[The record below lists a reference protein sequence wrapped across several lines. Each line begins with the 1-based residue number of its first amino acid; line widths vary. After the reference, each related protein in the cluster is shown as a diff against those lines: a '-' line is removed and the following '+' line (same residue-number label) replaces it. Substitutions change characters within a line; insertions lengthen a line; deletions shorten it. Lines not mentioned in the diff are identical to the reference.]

1 MPNAEAV
8 FLDTGGWIALLN
20 ADDRYHAQAAQCLRD
35 FEAARRPLITTDW
48 VLAETGNSLA
58 RLAVRG
64 KFVRAVQTFLESP
77 DSRLVRVDAELFHDA
92 LLTYGRAADKSWGLV
107 DCASFVVMGRQRVRD
122 ALAIDRH
129 FLQAGF
135 HCLLTTAPG

>member
-1 MPNAEAV
+1 MPSAEAV

-20 ADDRYHAQAAQCLRD
+20 ADDLYHEQAAQCLRN

-58 RLAVRG
+58 RLSVRG
-64 KFVRAVQTFLESP
+64 KFVRAVQMFLESP
-77 DSRLVRVDAELFHDA
+77 NSRLVRVDAELFSDA
-92 LLTYGRAADKSWGLV
+92 LLTYGRTADKSWGLV
-107 DCASFVVMGRQRVRD
+107 DCASFIVMGRQRIRD

-135 HCLLTTAPG
+135 HCLLASTLG